1 MTNGKM
7 ISGLVGGQLA
17 AVESMDEVG
26 CAVVSRW
33 SIDAT
38 LKPLTK

>member
-7 ISGLVGGQLA
+7 ISGLVRGQLA

-26 CAVVSRW
+26 FLFAVFLAS
-33 SIDAT
+33 
-38 LKPLTK
+38 L